1 MDIETIMK
9 TTNTMI
15 NSDPIINKTQAG
27 IKLKEEIER
36 ITTNDFSKI
45 VSDVI
50 ATKSITVIP
59 ESSILSSHTMAH
71 LVRFIRKAMGAST
84 KETSDQQTIDN
95 IISDETN
102 QALYYIC
109 GFILRKLKGDRWD
122 PETLDVINEW
132 GVPGENLPSQWTQLQ
147 DRGGLVGVSKEFFDI
162 VQSMYKMTAST
173 LSSIKSNCSLNDLL
187 MESMIAQDYFSM
199 LCDKF
204 GFDLLYKSALY
215 FTKVRCKA
223 WVKATKTSTVS
234 ASLRQDMMGKTK
246 KK

>member
-1 MDIETIMK
+1 M
-9 TTNTMI
+9 
-15 NSDPIINKTQAG
+15 
-27 IKLKEEIER
+27 
-36 ITTNDFSKI
+36 
-45 VSDVI
+45 SDVI

-59 ESSILSSHTMAH
+59 ESSILSSYTMAH

-84 KETSDQQTIDN
+84 KETCDQQTVDN
-95 IISDETN
+95 IISDETK

-109 GFILRKLKGDRWD
+109 GFILRKLKSDRWD
-122 PETLDVINEW
+122 PETLDIINEW
-132 GVPGENLPSQWTQLQ
+132 GVPGENLPSQWTELQ

-162 VQSMYKMTAST
+162 VQSMYNMTAST

-187 MESMIAQDYFSM
+187 MESMISQDYFSV

-223 WVKATKTSTVS
+223 WVKAKKTSTVS

-246 KK
+246 KSNFLL

>member
-15 NSDPIINKTQAG
+15 NSDPVINKTPAG

-59 ESSILSSHTMAH
+59 ESSILSSYTMAH

-84 KETSDQQTIDN
+84 KETCDQQTVDN
-95 IISDETN
+95 IISDETK

-109 GFILRKLKGDRWD
+109 GYVSRKEGIACTDTEDLSLPESEFTQSISRGAFI
-122 PETLDVINEW
+122 
-132 GVPGENLPSQWTQLQ
+132 
-147 DRGGLVGVSKEFFDI
+147 F
-162 VQSMYKMTAST
+162 
-173 LSSIKSNCSLNDLL
+173 SSNKCI
-187 MESMIAQDYFSM
+187 
-199 LCDKF
+199 
-204 GFDLLYKSALY
+204 
-215 FTKVRCKA
+215 
-223 WVKATKTSTVS
+223 
-234 ASLRQDMMGKTK
+234 
-246 KK
+246 

>member
-59 ESSILSSHTMAH
+59 ESSILSSYTMAH

-84 KETSDQQTIDN
+84 KETSDQQTVDN
-95 IISDETN
+95 IISDETK

-109 GFILRKLKGDRWD
+109 GFILRKLKSDRWD
-122 PETLDVINEW
+122 PETLDIINEW
-132 GVPGENLPSQWTQLQ
+132 GVPGENLPSQWTELQ

-215 FTKVRCKA
+215 FTKARCKA
-223 WVKATKTSTVS
+223 SVKATKTSTVS